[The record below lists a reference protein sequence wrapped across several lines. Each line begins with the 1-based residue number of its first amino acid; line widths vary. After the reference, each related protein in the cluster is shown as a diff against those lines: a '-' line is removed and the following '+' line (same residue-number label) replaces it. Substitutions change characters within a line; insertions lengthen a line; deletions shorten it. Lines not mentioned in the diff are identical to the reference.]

1 MDANALPS
9 LDGPRVEPADGGTP
23 RALVILLHGLG
34 ADGNDLIGL
43 APHLAPVL
51 PGARFISPNAPEPCD
66 MAPFGRQWFSL
77 QDRDPRA
84 MAAGVASVAPILNA
98 FIDAELESAGLT
110 PDKLALVGFS
120 QGTMTSLH
128 VAPRRPA
135 PIAGV
140 LGYSGAVLDGGTLG
154 IETVSTP
161 PVCLIH
167 GTADE
172 VVPFQ
177 AMAAAE
183 SALQTVGMHVDSH
196 ARPGLG
202 HGIDGEGLAVGAAFL
217 QRILGA

>member
-1 MDANALPS
+1 M
-9 LDGPRVEPADGGTP
+9 
-23 RALVILLHGLG
+23 
-34 ADGNDLIGL
+34 
-43 APHLAPVL
+43 
-51 PGARFISPNAPEPCD
+51 
-66 MAPFGRQWFSL
+66 
-77 QDRDPRA
+77 
-84 MAAGVASVAPILNA
+84 APILNA

-135 PIAGV
+135 PIAGI

-161 PVCLIH
+161 PVCLVH

-183 SALQTVGMHVDSH
+183 SGSDRRNAGRF
-196 ARPGLG
+196 ARSTWRRPRHRRRRLG
-202 HGIDGEGLAVGAAFL
+202 RGRCVSTKNSGSLACGKPSLARSIKL
-217 QRILGA
+217 